1 MQRRPAGFTLLEVL
15 VVVAIGATLTALVML
30 RVGQW
35 RPADDVAGQ
44 LERVAGLVQAQCEQA
59 MFQSRPRGVRIHPDG
74 YDFWQLLADGWA
86 PMTGERLDRNRE
98 WAGAVRPELLI
109 EGHRVDL
116 DQPAAAPQIVCQPLG
131 ELTGFELRL
140 IGPGERRALV
150 GTPSGRIEMARAR

>member
-1 MQRRPAGFTLLEVL
+1 M
-15 VVVAIGATLTALVML
+15 VVAIGATLTALVML

-59 MFQSRPRGVRIHPDG
+59 MFQSRPRGVRVHPEG

-86 PMTGERLDRNRE
+86 PLAGEHLDRARE
-98 WAGAVRPELLI
+98 WAGEARPVLFL

-116 DQPAAAPQIVCQPLG
+116 DQPELAPQIVCQPLG

-140 IGPGERRALV
+140 VTPGERRTLV
-150 GTPSGRIEMARAR
+150 GTPSGRVELESAH